1 MIHINAALPPARQFA
16 AIKSEEKIVTGEFC
30 YLALVLGSF
39 VAFMGGVGLSMIQYR
54 AWVKKTGQ
62 RIQSAE

>member
-1 MIHINAALPPARQFA
+1 LIQVNATSPPARQPTA
-16 AIKSEEKIVTGEFC
+16 VTLEEKMTTNEFY
-30 YLALVLGSF
+30 YLMLVLGSF
-39 VAFMGGVGLSMIQYR
+39 VAFALGVGWSMIQYR